1 MTIALRLRLRVQ
13 RATARLLWY
22 QHRTGARSLSKHQLK
37 KIIRTL
43 ATRHSRD
50 SQLLRAIT
58 MAQESYAWN
67 CPCGR
72 LCGKRH
78 VHCSGC
84 KGHWSLGVPHSNRPK
99 SPRHYNQ
106 LEAWNWR
113 QDADWQGGGRAAK
126 KQNQQRPKSRSTS
139 LRSKWKGKGKRPE
152 VAPSPFLQT
161 TSTPWPPPET
171 NFAFPTPPPQAAP
184 STAAG
189 PAPAIVENTELLL
202 AVTKHY
208 PDINKAPVNIQAS
221 VERAEKANAK
231 LLGKYLHK
239 ASSAVDKAAK
249 ELRNLR
255 DAKATHREKWLQRLR
270 DAAVRWEEQLKQHT
284 DQQSKATMPPWP
296 RKSSWNSKQQDTPC
310 LPSTRKQQ
318 MCMEILQKLRK
329 LCQIRRTR
337 TTMQKHKSLR
347 SRCTRAL
354 TLRHGDYVGIAV
366 PPFEQPLLPA
376 YFAVKACQAGL
387 SRSQTIRH
395 VQVYGADEDRLH
407 PAVEAAQE
415 AAPHD
420 LDHPEDCAD
429 EATLFQIAPR
439 CAVKLDGPPS
449 DPITFERSAPGAY
462 QRGGP
467 YDDEPLP
474 AWTSAFHAAFIDSA
488 AVECEEEGPIGYV
501 ESCNMVLARHK
512 TLFHR
517 GVQNL
522 KADQFQQHWK
532 DQLIDLW
539 RDHIRWTLPLLFHWV
554 QPTPRALITRDRI
567 GHLILQQE
575 PLLFLVP
582 TVVTI
587 DFQGTHRAAFGF
599 AAALLENLVRPH
611 QVRDLLRLS

>member
-1 MTIALRLRLRVQ
+1 MPNCLERISTKPPVQ
-13 RATARLLWY
+13 
-22 QHRTGARSLSKHQLK
+22 S
-37 KIIRTL
+37 
-43 ATRHSRD
+43 TR
-50 SQLLRAIT
+50 Q
-58 MAQESYAWN
+58 
-67 CPCGR
+67 
-72 LCGKRH
+72 
-78 VHCSGC
+78 
-84 KGHWSLGVPHSNRPK
+84 
-99 SPRHYNQ
+99 
-106 LEAWNWR
+106 
-113 QDADWQGGGRAAK
+113 
-126 KQNQQRPKSRSTS
+126 
-139 LRSKWKGKGKRPE
+139 
-152 VAPSPFLQT
+152 
-161 TSTPWPPPET
+161 
-171 NFAFPTPPPQAAP
+171 
-184 STAAG
+184 
-189 PAPAIVENTELLL
+189 
-202 AVTKHY
+202 
-208 PDINKAPVNIQAS
+208 
-221 VERAEKANAK
+221 
-231 LLGKYLHK
+231 
-239 ASSAVDKAAK
+239 AK

-337 TTMQKHKSLR
+337 TTMQKYKSLR

-420 LDHPEDCAD
+420 IDHPEDCAD

-462 QRGGP
+462 QGGGP

-587 DFQGTHRAAFGF
+587 DFQGTHRAALVLQQHSLRILSDHIKCEIYCGFLDRRCDLRFQQRLWQQDEAVHVPPGAGLVFTTHPPLITNHITDSMIATVAVQPGEPLIPAIRLLMNSHRSSHDLHERWLQFGRDGP
-599 AAALLENLVRPH
+599 AGLERVLRIQTWYLEGGYVRH
-611 QVRDLLRLS
+611 NDEQRSVVLGDTGNGNVQFWHAGVI